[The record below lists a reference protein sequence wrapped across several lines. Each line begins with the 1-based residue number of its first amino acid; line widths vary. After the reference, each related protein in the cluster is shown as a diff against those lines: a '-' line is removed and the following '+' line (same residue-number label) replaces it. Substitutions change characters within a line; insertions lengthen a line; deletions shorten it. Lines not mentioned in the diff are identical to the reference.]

1 MTKQK
6 VRLPKSAARQYA
18 ESIGL
23 ALMLAIVLRSSFVQA
38 YVIPS
43 GSMEPTI
50 LVGDRILVNKVAYGL
65 RIPETIAGVPLP
77 GFSSGKYLFHAAP
90 IHRGD
95 IIVFTAPYDRSI
107 DLIKRVIGVP
117 GDRVQVIDGV
127 VWRNG
132 ERIQDPHAYL
142 SRSEQTRSPYL
153 ATDNF
158 PPRYARHPE
167 RDPGPVVVP
176 PGKLFM
182 MGDNRDDSYDSRFWG
197 FVDQN
202 DVEGRA
208 SVIYFSWNHNGPG
221 ALPMRWNRLGKV
233 LD

>member
-6 VRLPKSAARQYA
+6 VRSPKSAARQYS

-65 RIPETIAGVPLP
+65 RIPATIAGMRVP
-77 GFSSGKYLFHAAP
+77 GFSSGKYLFRAAP

-95 IIVFTAPYDRSI
+95 IIVFTAPYDRGI
-107 DLIKRVIGVP
+107 DLIKRVVGVP
-117 GDRVQVIDGV
+117 GDKVQVIDGV

-132 ERIQDPHAYL
+132 KRIQDPHAYL

-158 PPRYARHPE
+158 PPRDPGHQDRN
-167 RDPGPVVVP
+167 PGPVVVP
-176 PGKLFM
+176 AGKLFM

-197 FVDQN
+197 FADQN

-208 SVIYFSWNHNGPG
+208 SVVYFSWNLDGPG
-221 ALPMRWNRLGKV
+221 ALPLRWNRLGKV

>member
-6 VRLPKSAARQYA
+6 VRLPKSVTRQYA

-23 ALMLAIVLRSSFVQA
+23 ALILAIVLRSSFVQA

-50 LVGDRILVNKVAYGL
+50 LVGDHIFVNKLAYGL
-65 RIPETIAGVPLP
+65 RIPETIAGVPVP
-77 GFSSGKYLFHAAP
+77 GLSTGKYLFHAAP

-95 IIVFTAPYDRSI
+95 IIVFTAPYDRSM

-117 GDRVQVIDGV
+117 GDKVQVIDGV

-142 SRSEQTRSPYL
+142 SRSEQARSPYL
-153 ATDNF
+153 ASDNF
-158 PPRYARHPE
+158 PPRDPRNPE
-167 RDPGPVVVP
+167 RDPGPVVMP

-197 FVDQN
+197 FADQN

-208 SVIYFSWNHNGPG
+208 SVIYFSWNHDGDG
-221 ALPMRWNRLGKV
+221 VLPLRWNRLGKV

>member
-1 MTKQK
+1 VTKQK
-6 VRLPKSAARQYA
+6 VRVAKSAARQYT

-23 ALMLAIVLRSSFVQA
+23 ALILAIVMRSSFVQA

-50 LVGDRILVNKVAYGL
+50 LVGDHIFVNKVAYGL
-65 RIPETIAGVPLP
+65 RIPETIAGVPVP
-77 GFSSGKYLFHAAP
+77 GLSSGKYLFHVAS

-107 DLIKRVIGVP
+107 DLIKRVIGLP

-132 ERIQDPHAYL
+132 ERISDPHAHL
-142 SRSEQTRSPYL
+142 SRSERSPFQ

-158 PPRYARHPE
+158 PPRDPRQPE
-167 RDPGPVVVP
+167 REPGPVVVP

-197 FVDQN
+197 FADQN

-208 SVIYFSWNHNGPG
+208 SVIYFSWNHDGPG
-221 ALPMRWNRLGKV
+221 ALPLRWNRFGKV

>member
-1 MTKQK
+1 LTKQELR
-6 VRLPKSAARQYA
+6 VPKSAARQYT

-23 ALMLAIVLRSSFVQA
+23 ALILAIVMRSSFVQA

-50 LVGDRILVNKVAYGL
+50 LVGDHIFVNKVAYGL
-65 RIPETIAGVPLP
+65 RIPETIAGVPVP
-77 GFSSGKYLFHAAP
+77 GLSSGKYLFHVAP

-117 GDRVQVIDGV
+117 GDKVQVIDGV

-132 ERIQDPHAYL
+132 ERISDPHAYL
-142 SRSEQTRSPYL
+142 SRTERSPFQ

-158 PPRYARHPE
+158 PPRDPRQPE

-197 FVDQN
+197 FADQN

-208 SVIYFSWNHNGPG
+208 SVIYFSWNHDGPG
-221 ALPMRWNRLGKV
+221 ALPLRWNRFGKV

>member
-6 VRLPKSAARQYA
+6 ERPPKSTARQYA

-23 ALMLAIVLRSSFVQA
+23 ALILAIVMRSSFVQA

-65 RIPETIAGVPLP
+65 RIPETFAGVPVP
-77 GFSSGKYLFHAAP
+77 GLSTGKYLFHLAP

-117 GDRVQVIDGV
+117 GDSVQVIDGV

-132 ERIQDPHAYL
+132 ERIHDPHAYL
-142 SRSEQTRSPYL
+142 SRNETARSLYL
-153 ATDNF
+153 ETDNF
-158 PPRYARHPE
+158 PPRDPSHPE
-167 RDPGPVVVP
+167 HDPGPVVVP

-197 FVDQN
+197 FADQN

-208 SVIYFSWNHNGPG
+208 SVIYFSWNHDGPG
-221 ALPMRWNRLGKV
+221 TLPLRWNRLGKV

>member
-1 MTKQK
+1 MTIRKP
-6 VRLPKSAARQYA
+6 RRPKSAARQYA

-23 ALMLAIVLRSSFVQA
+23 ALMLAIVMRSSFVQA

-43 GSMEPTI
+43 ESMEPTI
-50 LVGDRILVNKVAYGL
+50 LVGDRIFVNKVAYGL
-65 RIPETIAGVPLP
+65 RIPETIAGVPVP
-77 GFSSGKYLFHAAP
+77 GLSSGKYLFHAAP

-107 DLIKRVIGVP
+107 DLIKRVIGIP
-117 GDRVQVIDGV
+117 GDRIQVIDGV

-132 ERIQDPHAYL
+132 ERIQDPHAYRA
-142 SRSEQTRSPYL
+142 RSEATRSPFSE
-153 ATDNF
+153 TDNF
-158 PPRYARHPE
+158 PPRDAQHPE

-176 PGKLFM
+176 AGKLFM

-197 FVDQN
+197 FADQN

-208 SVIYFSWNHNGPG
+208 SVIYFSWNHDGSG
-221 ALPMRWNRLGKV
+221 MLPLRWNRLGKV
-233 LD
+233 LN

>member
-1 MTKQK
+1 MTNSK
-6 VRLPKSAARQYA
+6 VRPTKSVARQYA
-18 ESIGL
+18 ESLGL
-23 ALMLAIVLRSSFVQA
+23 ALIIAIVMRSSFVQA

-50 LVGDRILVNKVAYGL
+50 LVGDHIFVNKVAYGL
-65 RIPETIAGVPLP
+65 RIPETIAGVPVP
-77 GFSSGKYLFHAAP
+77 GLSSGKYLFHFAP

-132 ERIQDPHAYL
+132 ERIPDSHAYL
-142 SRSEQTRSPYL
+142 SKGETDRSPYL
-153 ATDNF
+153 ASDNF
-158 PPRYARHPE
+158 PPRDSSHPE

-176 PGKLFM
+176 AGKLFM

-197 FVDQN
+197 FADQN

-208 SVIYFSWNHNGPG
+208 SVIYFSWNHDG
-221 ALPMRWNRLGKV
+221 AGVLPLRWNRFGKV

>member
-1 MTKQK
+1 MNEQN
-6 VRLPKSAARQYA
+6 VRRPKSAARQYA

-23 ALMLAIVLRSSFVQA
+23 ALILAIVLRSSFVQA

-50 LVGDRILVNKVAYGL
+50 LVGDRIMVNKVAYGL
-65 RIPETIAGVPLP
+65 RIPETIAGVPVP
-77 GFSSGKYLFHAAP
+77 GLSSGKYLFRAAP

-95 IIVFTAPYDRSI
+95 IIVFTAPYDRGI

-117 GDRVQVIDGV
+117 GDKVQVIDGV

-132 ERIQDPHAYL
+132 ERIRDPHAYL
-142 SRSEQTRSPYL
+142 SRSEQARSPYL
-153 ATDNF
+153 VTDNF
-158 PPRYARHPE
+158 PPRDARHPD
-167 RDPGPVVVP
+167 RNPRPVVVP

-197 FVDQN
+197 FADQN

-208 SVIYFSWNHNGPG
+208 SVIYFSWNHDGLG
-221 ALPMRWNRLGKV
+221 VLPLRWNRLGKV

>member
-1 MTKQK
+1 MTNLKT
-6 VRLPKSAARQYA
+6 RSPKSAARQYA

-23 ALMLAIVLRSSFVQA
+23 ALILAIVMRSSFVQA

-50 LVGDRILVNKVAYGL
+50 LVGDRIFVNKVAYGL
-65 RIPETIAGVPLP
+65 RIPETIAGVPVP
-77 GFSSGKYLFHAAP
+77 GLSSGKYLFHFAP

-95 IIVFTAPYDRSI
+95 IIVFTPPYDRSI

-132 ERIQDPHAYL
+132 DRIPDPHAYR
-142 SRSEQTRSPYL
+142 SRSEGARSPYL
-153 ATDNF
+153 AADNF
-158 PPRYARHPE
+158 PPRDSRHPE
-167 RDPGPVVVP
+167 AVPAPVVVP

-197 FVDQN
+197 FADQN

-208 SVIYFSWNHNGPG
+208 SVIYFSWNHDEPG
-221 ALPMRWNRLGKV
+221 ALPLRWNRFGKV

>member
-1 MTKQK
+1 MTKRK
-6 VRLPKSAARQYA
+6 VRPPKSAARQYA

-23 ALMLAIVLRSSFVQA
+23 ALILAIVLRSSFVQA

-50 LVGDRILVNKVAYGL
+50 LVGDRIFVNKLAYGL
-65 RIPETIAGVPLP
+65 RIPETIAGVPVP
-77 GFSSGKYLFHAAP
+77 GLSSGKYLFRAAP

-132 ERIQDPHAYL
+132 ERILDPHAYL
-142 SRSEQTRSPYL
+142 STSEQARSLYL

-158 PPRYARHPE
+158 PPRDARHPD

-197 FVDQN
+197 FADQN

-208 SVIYFSWNHNGPG
+208 SVIYFSWNHDGAG
-221 ALPMRWNRLGKV
+221 ALPLRWNRLGKV

>member
-6 VRLPKSAARQYA
+6 VRVAKSAARQYA
-18 ESIGL
+18 ESLGL
-23 ALMLAIVLRSSFVQA
+23 ALILAIVMRSSFVQA

-50 LVGDRILVNKVAYGL
+50 LVGDHIFVNKVAYGL
-65 RIPETIAGVPLP
+65 RIPETIAGVPVP
-77 GFSSGKYLFHAAP
+77 GLSSGKYLFHVAP

-117 GDRVQVIDGV
+117 GDRIQVIDGV

-132 ERIQDPHAYL
+132 ERISDPHAYL
-142 SRSEQTRSPYL
+142 SRSERSPFL
-153 ATDNF
+153 ASDNF
-158 PPRYARHPE
+158 PPRDPRQPE
-167 RDPGPVVVP
+167 RDPGAVVVP

-197 FVDQN
+197 FADQN

-208 SVIYFSWNHNGPG
+208 SVIYFSWNHDGDG
-221 ALPMRWNRLGKV
+221 ALPLRWNRFGKV

>member
-1 MTKQK
+1 MTNQK
-6 VRLPKSAARQYA
+6 IRLPKSAARQYA
-18 ESIGL
+18 ESIGF
-23 ALMLAIVLRSSFVQA
+23 ALILAIVMRSSFVQA

-50 LVGDRILVNKVAYGL
+50 LVGDRIFVNKVAYGL
-65 RIPETIAGVPLP
+65 RIPETIAGVPVP
-77 GFSSGKYLFHAAP
+77 GLSSGKYLFHFAP

-95 IIVFTAPYDRSI
+95 IIVFTAPYDRGM

-132 ERIQDPHAYL
+132 ERIPDPHAYL
-142 SRSEQTRSPYL
+142 AKGETGRSPYL
-153 ATDNF
+153 ASDNF
-158 PPRYARHPE
+158 PPRDPLHPE
-167 RDPGPVVVP
+167 AVPAPVVVP
-176 PGKLFM
+176 QGKLFM

-197 FVDQN
+197 FADQN

-208 SVIYFSWNHNGPG
+208 SVIYFSWNHDGPG
-221 ALPMRWNRLGKV
+221 VLPLRWNRFGKV

>member
-1 MTKQK
+1 MTQTT
-6 VRLPKSAARQYA
+6 VRAPKSIARQYA
-18 ESIGL
+18 ESLGL
-23 ALMLAIVLRSSFVQA
+23 ALILAIVMRSSFVQA

-43 GSMEPTI
+43 ESMEPTI
-50 LVGDRILVNKVAYGL
+50 LVGDHIFVNKIAYGL
-65 RIPETIAGVPLP
+65 RIPETIAGVHVP
-77 GFSSGKYLFHAAP
+77 GFSTGKYLFHVAP

-95 IIVFTAPYDRSI
+95 IIVFTAPYDRSM

-117 GDRVQVIDGV
+117 GDRIQVIDGV

-132 ERIQDPHAYL
+132 ERIADPHAHFTRDQ
-142 SRSEQTRSPYL
+142 SARSPFL
-153 ATDNF
+153 ASGNF
-158 PPRYARHPE
+158 PPR
-167 RDPGPVVVP
+167 DPHDPAAVPAPVVVP

-197 FVDQN
+197 FADQN

-208 SVIYFSWNHNGPG
+208 SVIYFSWNHDEPG
-221 ALPMRWNRLGKV
+221 ALPLRWNRFGKV

>member
-1 MTKQK
+1 MTKTK
-6 VRLPKSAARQYA
+6 VRAPKSIARQYA
-18 ESIGL
+18 ESLGL
-23 ALMLAIVLRSSFVQA
+23 ALILAIVMRSSFVQA

-50 LVGDRILVNKVAYGL
+50 LVGDHIFVNKVAYGL
-65 RIPETIAGVPLP
+65 RIPETIAGVHVP
-77 GFSSGKYLFHAAP
+77 GLSTGKYIFHLAP

-95 IIVFTAPYDRSI
+95 IIVFTAPYDRSM

-117 GDRVQVIDGV
+117 GDRIQVIDGV

-132 ERIQDPHAYL
+132 ERIADPHAYL
-142 SRSEQTRSPYL
+142 SHDATSRSPFL
-153 ATDNF
+153 ASDNF
-158 PPRYARHPE
+158 PPRDPRHPE
-167 RDPGPVVVP
+167 AVPAPVVVP

-197 FVDQN
+197 FADQN

-208 SVIYFSWNHNGPG
+208 SVIYFSWNHDGPG
-221 ALPMRWNRLGKV
+221 ALPLRWNRFGKV

>member
-1 MTKQK
+1 MRNPERQQTK
-6 VRLPKSAARQYA
+6 PTARRYV

-23 ALMLAIVLRSSFVQA
+23 ALIVAIVMRSSFVQA
-38 YVIPS
+38 YMVPS

-50 LVGDRILVNKVAYGL
+50 LIGDHVLVNKVAYGL
-65 RIPETIAGVPLP
+65 RIPDSIEDLLLP
-77 GFSSGKYLFHAAP
+77 RPSSGKYLLHFAP
-90 IHRGD
+90 IKRGD
-95 IIVFTAPYDRSI
+95 IIVFKSPRDSSVP
-107 DLIKRVIGVP
+107 LVKRVVGLP
-117 GDRVQVIDGV
+117 GDRIQVINGV

-132 ERIQDPHAYL
+132 APSLDPHAYFVRPE
-142 SRSEQTRSPYL
+142 SARSPFS

-158 PPRYARHPE
+158 PRRNPHHPE

-182 MGDNRDDSYDSRFWG
+182 MGDNRDDSFDSRFWG
-197 FVDQN
+197 FADEN

-208 SVIYFSWNHNGPG
+208 VAIFFSWDHDG
-221 ALPMRWNRLGKV
+221 AGVLPVRWNRFGKV

>member
-1 MTKQK
+1 MKQNE
-6 VRLPKSAARQYA
+6 RTPKSTARQYA

-23 ALMLAIVLRSSFVQA
+23 ALILAIVMRSSFVQA

-65 RIPETIAGVPLP
+65 RIPETIAGVSVP
-77 GFSSGKYLFHAAP
+77 GLTSGKYLFRAAP
-90 IHRGD
+90 IRRGD
-95 IIVFTAPYDRSI
+95 VIVFTPPYDRSI

-132 ERIQDPHAYL
+132 QPIADPHAY
-142 SRSEQTRSPYL
+142 RARGDMARSPFS

-158 PPRYARHPE
+158 PPRDSLHPK

-176 PGKLFM
+176 AGKLFM

-197 FVDQN
+197 FADQN

-208 SVIYFSWNHNGPG
+208 SVIYFSWNRDGSG
-221 ALPMRWNRLGKV
+221 VLPLRWNRFGKV

>member
-1 MTKQK
+1 MTTKK
-6 VRLPKSAARQYA
+6 RPPKSTARQYA

-23 ALMLAIVLRSSFVQA
+23 ALILAIVLRSSFVQA

-50 LVGDRILVNKVAYGL
+50 LVGDRIIVNKVAYGL
-65 RIPETIAGVPLP
+65 RIPDSIAGVPLP
-77 GFSSGKYLFHAAP
+77 GLSSGKYLIHLEP

-117 GDRVQVIDGV
+117 GDRIQVIAGV

-132 ERIQDPHAYL
+132 ERIPDPHAYR
-142 SRSEQTRSPYL
+142 SRSETARSPFL
-153 ATDNF
+153 AGDNF
-158 PPRYARHPE
+158 PPRDPRNPE
-167 RDPGPVVVP
+167 HDPGPVVVP

-197 FVDQN
+197 FADQN

-208 SVIYFSWNHNGPG
+208 SVIYFSWKHDGEG
-221 ALPMRWNRLGKV
+221 VLPLRWNRFGKI

>member
-6 VRLPKSAARQYA
+6 VRPPKSVARQYA

-23 ALMLAIVLRSSFVQA
+23 ALILAIVLRSSFVQA

-50 LVGDRILVNKVAYGL
+50 LVGDRIFVNKLAYGL
-65 RIPETIAGVPLP
+65 RIPETIAGVPVP
-77 GFSSGKYLFHAAP
+77 GLSSGKYLFRAAP

-132 ERIQDPHAYL
+132 ERILDPHAYL
-142 SRSEQTRSPYL
+142 STSEQARSPYL

-158 PPRYARHPE
+158 PPRDARHPD

-197 FVDQN
+197 FADQN

-208 SVIYFSWNHNGPG
+208 SVIYFSWNHDGAG
-221 ALPMRWNRLGKV
+221 ALPLRWNRLGKV

>member
-1 MTKQK
+1 MTNPKGRQ
-6 VRLPKSAARQYA
+6 PKSIARQYA

-23 ALMLAIVLRSSFVQA
+23 ALILAIVLRSSFVQA

-50 LVGDRILVNKVAYGL
+50 LVGDHIFVNKIAYGL
-65 RIPETIAGVPLP
+65 RIPDSIAGLPVPGL
-77 GFSSGKYLFHAAP
+77 SSGMYLLHLAP

-95 IIVFTAPYDRSI
+95 IIVFVSPRDRGV

-117 GDRVQVIDGV
+117 GDRVQVINGI

-132 ERIQDPHAYL
+132 AQIPDPHAYFAP
-142 SRSEQTRSPYL
+142 RETARSPFSP
-153 ATDNF
+153 TDNF
-158 PPRYARHPE
+158 PPRNPLYPDI
-167 RDPGPVVVP
+167 DPGPVVVP
-176 PGKLFM
+176 PGKLFA
-182 MGDNRDDSYDSRFWG
+182 MGDNRDDSLDSRFWG
-197 FVDQN
+197 FADQN

-208 SVIYFSWNHNGPG
+208 LAVYFSWDHDGTG
-221 ALPMRWNRLGKV
+221 MLPVRWNRFGKV

>member
-1 MTKQK
+1 MNKTNL
-6 VRLPKSAARQYA
+6 RPSKSIVRQYA
-18 ESIGL
+18 ESLGL
-23 ALMLAIVLRSSFVQA
+23 ALILAIVMRSSFVQA

-50 LVGDRILVNKVAYGL
+50 LVGDHIFVNKIAYGL
-65 RIPETIAGVPLP
+65 RIPETIAGVPVP
-77 GFSSGKYLFHAAP
+77 GLSTGKYLLHLAS

-95 IIVFTAPYDRSI
+95 IIVFTAPYDRSV

-117 GDRVQVIDGV
+117 GDRIQVIDGV

-132 ERIQDPHAYL
+132 VRIEDTHAYL
-142 SRSEQTRSPYL
+142 SRNETARSPFS
-153 ATDNF
+153 AADNF
-158 PPRYARHPE
+158 PPRDPQHPE

-176 PGKLFM
+176 AGKLFM

-197 FVDQN
+197 FADQN

-208 SVIYFSWNHNGPG
+208 SIIYFSWDRDGAG
-221 ALPMRWNRLGKV
+221 ALPLRWNRTGKV